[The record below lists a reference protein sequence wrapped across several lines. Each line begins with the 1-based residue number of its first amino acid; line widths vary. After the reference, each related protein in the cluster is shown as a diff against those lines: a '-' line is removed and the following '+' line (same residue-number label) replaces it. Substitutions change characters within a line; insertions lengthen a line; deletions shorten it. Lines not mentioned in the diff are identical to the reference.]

1 MSVRILVAP
10 AMTRPQ
16 PRCPEKVSSKA
27 ASKKANWYTAGRRF
41 CTEQVMIVNASAL
54 TTEFDSLLAPI
65 HDFLHCATPDEWIA
79 EASKPERLTVL
90 LVDHANCEMNAAMS
104 AHSLVRR
111 YCLPRDKRKLLP
123 NLDFYKSLDA
133 LPEKGQVLGKQTLM
147 GDNRRVFD
155 ELAKND
161 LLVKMVRLIQEE
173 LHHFE
178 QVLEIMQAR
187 GIGYDTLSASR
198 YARGLL
204 AHVRTHEPA
213 AIVDRLIIGAY
224 IEARSCERFARL
236 SPFLDDELSRFYVSL
251 LRSEARHY
259 QDYLTLA
266 RDYAGENIDERVAL
280 FGEQEAALIQTP
292 DDLFRFHSGVPV

>member
-1 MSVRILVAP
+1 MNARS
-10 AMTRPQ
+10 
-16 PRCPEKVSSKA
+16 
-27 ASKKANWYTAGRRF
+27 
-41 CTEQVMIVNASAL
+41 VNAEYSQ
-54 TTEFDSLLAPI
+54 LLAPI
-65 HDFLHCATPDEWIA
+65 DDFLHCATPKAWLDEA
-79 EASKPERLTVL
+79 RKPERLPVL
-90 LVDHANCEMNAAMS
+90 LVDHANCEMKAAMS

-111 YCLPRDKRKLLP
+111 YCLPREQRKLLP

-133 LPEKGQVLGKQTLM
+133 LPEKGEVLGKQTQTA
-147 GDNRRVFD
+147 DNRRVFD

-178 QVLEIMQAR
+178 QVLEIMESR
-187 GIGYDTLSASR
+187 HVPYSTLSASR
-198 YARGLL
+198 YARGML
-204 AHVRTHEPA
+204 AHVRTFEPA

-236 SPFLDDELSRFYVSL
+236 APFLDEELSCFYVSL

-266 RDYAGENIDERVAL
+266 RDYAGACIADRIAF
-280 FGEQEAALIQTP
+280 FGEQEAALIQSP
-292 DDLFRFHSGVPV
+292 DPLFRFHSGVPGSSAQGRR

>member
-1 MSVRILVAP
+1 
-10 AMTRPQ
+10 
-16 PRCPEKVSSKA
+16 
-27 ASKKANWYTAGRRF
+27 
-41 CTEQVMIVNASAL
+41 MIVTASPL
-54 TTEFDSLLAPI
+54 TTEFDTLLAPI
-65 HDFLHCATPDEWIA
+65 HDFLHCATPEAWLA
-79 EASKPERLTVL
+79 EARKPERLAVL
-90 LVDHANCEMNAAMS
+90 LVDHANCEMKAAMS

-111 YCLPRDKRKLLP
+111 YCLPKDKRKLLP

-133 LPEKGQVLGKQTLM
+133 LPDKGEVLGKQTLM

-198 YARGLL
+198 YAKGML

-213 AIVDRLIIGAY
+213 AMVDRLIIGAY

-236 SPFLDDELSRFYVSL
+236 APFLDGELSRFYVSL

-259 QDYLTLA
+259 QDYLVLA
-266 RDYAGENIDERVAL
+266 RDYAGESIDARVAF
-280 FGEQEAALIQTP
+280 FGEQEAALIRQP
-292 DDLFRFHSGVPV
+292 DELFRFHSGVPTALA

>member
-1 MSVRILVAP
+1 MHPHSLNSELG
-10 AMTRPQ
+10 Q
-16 PRCPEKVSSKA
+16 
-27 ASKKANWYTAGRRF
+27 
-41 CTEQVMIVNASAL
+41 
-54 TTEFDSLLAPI
+54 LLAPI
-65 HDFLHCATPDEWIA
+65 HAFLQCDTPDEWIA
-79 EASKPERLTVL
+79 EARKPEQLAAL
-90 LVDHANCEMNAAMS
+90 LVDHANCEMKAAMS

-111 YCLPRDKRKLLP
+111 YCLPKEKRKLLP
-123 NLDFYKSLDA
+123 NLDFYKTLDA
-133 LPEKGQVLGKQTLM
+133 LPEKGEVLGKQTLL
-147 GDNRRVFD
+147 DENRRVFD

-178 QVLEIMQAR
+178 QVLEIMAAR
-187 GIGYDTLSASR
+187 NIEYSSLSASG

-204 AHVRTHEPA
+204 QHVRTHEPA

-236 SPFLDDELSRFYVSL
+236 APYLDEELNRFYISL

-266 RDYAGENIDERVAL
+266 ADYSGRNIDERVAF
-280 FGEQEAALIQTP
+280 FGAREAELIQAP
-292 DDLFRFHSGVPV
+292 DATLRFHSGVPAGHGFRGNKAASHDTPLG

>member
-1 MSVRILVAP
+1 M
-10 AMTRPQ
+10 
-16 PRCPEKVSSKA
+16 
-27 ASKKANWYTAGRRF
+27 N
-41 CTEQVMIVNASAL
+41 TECSQ
-54 TTEFDSLLAPI
+54 LLAPI
-65 HDFLHCATPDEWIA
+65 HGFLHCATPDEWLA
-79 EASKPERLTVL
+79 EARKPEHLAAL
-90 LVDHANCEMNAAMS
+90 LVDHANCEMKAAMS

-111 YCLPRDKRKLLP
+111 YCLPKDKRKLLP

-133 LPEKGQVLGKQTLM
+133 LPEKGEVLGKQALI
-147 GDNRRVFD
+147 GDNKRVFD

-178 QVLEIMQAR
+178 QVLEIMAAR
-187 GIGYDTLSASR
+187 GIPYATLSASR
-198 YARGLL
+198 YASGLL

-213 AIVDRLIIGAY
+213 AIVDRLIVGAY

-236 SPFLDDELSRFYVSL
+236 APFLDEELARFYVSL

-266 RDYAGENIDERVAL
+266 REHAGQSIDDRVVF
-280 FGEQEAALIQTP
+280 FGEKEAELIALP
-292 DDLFRFHSGVPV
+292 DPQFRFHSGVPAAA